1 MRNGTNKT
9 RTGSAEISSTHE
21 IRTEE
26 KKDVDSDHCLIGE
39 TKIEIN
45 KTPDLVDHVKL
56 MKASKKK
63 SARRRNQSQ
72 Y

>member
-1 MRNGTNKT
+1 MRNGNNKT
-9 RTGSAEISSTHE
+9 RTGSADISSHE

-26 KKDVDSDHCLIGE
+26 KKTVDSDHCLIGE

-63 SARRRNQSQ
+63 SARRRN
-72 Y
+72 

>member
-9 RTGSAEISSTHE
+9 RTGSAEISSTHK

-63 SARRRNQSQ
+63 SARRRNQS
-72 Y
+72 